1 MRLIRAAWPLVVLAA
16 LARQLAAQVF
26 TRPELH
32 WETLETAHFELHF
45 PRSMQAWALDAA
57 SRLEAVQGPI
67 VRLVGNAP
75 SRRVTVVID
84 DPYNVSNGA
93 ALPILTWPTIVLWPT
108 PPGPSDDLGT
118 APDWAALL
126 AAHEFAHI
134 AQLTWPSRNATDRTL
149 WRVLPVELGP
159 VARRAPRWV
168 MEAYAVY
175 VEGLL
180 EGGRP
185 HSAARAAVLR
195 QWAIEGRLPSY
206 GELDG
211 SPRFLG
217 DDMEYLLGSAF
228 LEWLVAHYGEAS
240 LPNVW
245 RRLSARVTR
254 DFNTAFIGVYG
265 DSPAALYGRFT
276 AELTG
281 KALRAA
287 DLITAAGLDSGE
299 TFQHLTWYTG
309 DPAVSAEGR
318 RVAVPVRVPGEPT
331 RIVVW
336 STALVPV
343 DSARID
349 ARRYLLKRDSG
360 DVPAVHPFPAPRT
373 PMATLDGSRGSGY
386 DMPRFFADTVHLL
399 VSHPEPRP
407 DGAIR
412 PELFEWNM
420 RSGDVRRITH
430 GAAVRDADPAPDGR
444 TALGVRCLDGTCDLV
459 RVQLSNGHVDVL
471 LTGSPTLAYN
481 HPRFAPNGRSAVVA
495 VRDTAGWHDQ
505 EIDLNDIGVVAT
517 RRIGP
522 DDGANRYGPAYVA
535 NGSAIVT
542 VSDWG
547 GIEHLETIDK
557 VSGAV
562 KILAVTT
569 GGISA
574 PDASPV
580 DSMVYFLTV
589 SARGR
594 DLHRVPLRDA
604 RDTTPPMLPVSLA
617 PAAVPGATPVLD
629 LSSLRPVPAPT
640 PYGLGPRQYLYLPA
654 GAFAPAGWYFTL
666 GISSSD
672 PVGRLAWT
680 LQGAIGDPGTWRGG
694 AIAGAWRGL
703 PVTLAASAFGVS
715 DYPSRQD
722 AGTFAPTT
730 LDASLVGGVL
740 SASLIRYGGVGTSA
754 ARLGVSVAH
763 IDQPASSGARALAFA
778 GYSGVADFSRG
789 MLTLFGGAGALISA
803 GRTEDVGWQ
812 RLLARASVNLG
823 LDGFLI
829 HYAITY
835 AQSNSSAPVFER
847 PVVGGSTPPLTDTAV
862 LSQRISELA
871 LPVGVVS
878 GSQILGQRLEDEI
891 GPLAIYYDR
900 FITPADHSQKHD
912 LFGGEFRGGLPPV
925 PFLAVPR
932 LAGVAGAAYSISTPY
947 KYKLRGY
954 VALRVT
960 P

>member
-1 MRLIRAAWPLVVLAA
+1 MRLPRAAWPLVVLAA
-16 LARQLAAQVF
+16 FAPPLAAQVF

-185 HSAARAAVLR
+185 HSAARAAILR

-217 DDMEYLLGSAF
+217 GDMEYLLGSAF
-228 LEWLVAHYGEAS
+228 LEWLVARYGEAS

-265 DSPAALYGRFT
+265 DSPGALYGRFT

-287 DLITAAGLDSGE
+287 DLITSAGLDSGE
-299 TFQHLTWYTG
+299 TFQRLTWYTG

-318 RVAVPVRVPGEPT
+318 RLAVPVRIPGEPT

-336 STALVPV
+336 STAPAPI
-343 DSARID
+343 DTARIH
-349 ARRYLLKRDSG
+349 ARRDLLKRDSG
-360 DVPAVHPFPAPRT
+360 DVPAVHPFPTPRT

-420 RSGDVRRITH
+420 RSGNVRRITH
-430 GAAVRDADPAPDGR
+430 GAAVRDADPAPDGL
-444 TALGVRCLDGTCDLV
+444 TAIGVRCLDGTCDLV
-459 RVQLSNGHVDVL
+459 RVQLSNGRVGVL
-471 LTGSPTLAYN
+471 LKGSPTLAYN

-505 EIDLNDIGVVAT
+505 EIDLNDTGVVAT

-522 DDGANRYGPAYVA
+522 DNGANRYGPAYIA

-547 GIEHLETIDK
+547 GIRA
-557 VSGAV
+557 SGDDRQSLWRGEDLGCDDRRHQCTRR
-562 KILAVTT
+562 LAGRLDSLLPDGVRPRPRSASRLTPRCPRHHPADVTSLA
-569 GGISA
+569 GSGC
-574 PDASPV
+574 
-580 DSMVYFLTV
+580 
-589 SARGR
+589 SARS
-594 DLHRVPLRDA
+594 
-604 RDTTPPMLPVSLA
+604 DTCTR
-617 PAAVPGATPVLD
+617 PG
-629 LSSLRPVPAPT
+629 
-640 PYGLGPRQYLYLPA
+640 
-654 GAFAPAGWYFTL
+654 
-666 GISSSD
+666 
-672 PVGRLAWT
+672 
-680 LQGAIGDPGTWRGG
+680 
-694 AIAGAWRGL
+694 
-703 PVTLAASAFGVS
+703 
-715 DYPSRQD
+715 
-722 AGTFAPTT
+722 
-730 LDASLVGGVL
+730 
-740 SASLIRYGGVGTSA
+740 
-754 ARLGVSVAH
+754 
-763 IDQPASSGARALAFA
+763 QPASGAGSDSLWPRTATISLFARWRLRSGRLVFHPRHLEQRSRRSTRLDTARRYRRPWDLAGWRDRRRVARATGHARGQCVWRVGLSLTPEMPEPLLRRRWTRRSSAA
-778 GYSGVADFSRG
+778 CSPPVWSDMAVSERVQRDSESQCRISTSR
-789 MLTLFGGAGALISA
+789 LRR
-803 GRTEDVGWQ
+803 GRVGWHSLVT
-812 RLLARASVNLG
+812 REWPTSVM
-823 LDGFLI
+823 
-829 HYAITY
+829 
-835 AQSNSSAPVFER
+835 EC
-847 PVVGGSTPPLTDTAV
+847 
-862 LSQRISELA
+862 
-871 LPVGVVS
+871 
-878 GSQILGQRLEDEI
+878 
-891 GPLAIYYDR
+891 
-900 FITPADHSQKHD
+900 
-912 LFGGEFRGGLPPV
+912 
-925 PFLAVPR
+925 
-932 LAGVAGAAYSISTPY
+932 
-947 KYKLRGY
+947 
-954 VALRVT
+954 
-960 P
+960 